1 MLCAR
6 MLSCLPKVTHVTDLE
21 TSAHD
26 SIVLVTPDLGPV
38 SHPALSS
45 ALTAVASVDKSALS
59 SVTLVPVSLPCK
71 RLVLSPTGPLDRD
84 YDDVRWVTWLTGTCL
99 QTIASQEV
107 L

>member
-1 MLCAR
+1 
-6 MLSCLPKVTHVTDLE
+6 MLSCLPKVSQVTDLE
-21 TSAHD
+21 SSSHD
-26 SIVLVTPDLGPV
+26 CIVLVTPDLGPV

-45 ALTAVASVDKSALS
+45 ALSALASVDAKALS

-84 YDDVRWVTWLTGTCL
+84 YDDVRWVSLMLILRHTPSNHVG
-99 QTIASQEV
+99 SQEV